1 VAARYVERDGV
12 LARDAR
18 AGGNAADPAR
28 WDCRRHAIGIPGSGC
43 SGCESMAAGAARGK
57 GGRPA
62 RPFYFSGTMSNA
74 SVPWCFKNCFRSL
87 DKRAFGNKAPAGR
100 VIIGNPCFRFPM
112 EDGMPA
118 EKDEHEAPIVES

>member
-1 VAARYVERDGV
+1 
-12 LARDAR
+12 
-18 AGGNAADPAR
+18 
-28 WDCRRHAIGIPGSGC
+28 
-43 SGCESMAAGAARGK
+43 MAAGAARGK

-74 SVPWCFKNCFRSL
+74 SVPWCFRSCFRSL

-118 EKDEHEAPIVES
+118 EKDEHETPIVES